1 MKTTSTTTLRL
12 MIYSMDVFNDKT
24 AIPTTKDKERL
35 DTKGS

>member
-1 MKTTSTTTLRL
+1 
-12 MIYSMDVFNDKT
+12 MIYSMDVGFCDDKT